1 MKKILSIA
9 VPCYNSQDYM
19 KRCIDSLLVGGD
31 EVEII
36 IVNDGSSDKTAE
48 IADSYAAKYPHICK
62 AIHQE
67 NGGHGEAVNTGLA
80 NATGHFF
87 KVVDSDDKVS
97 KEAFMKLLEIMRNS
111 VANKKRL
118 DMLISNY
125 VYDKQGEKR
134 KKVMKYTNV
143 LPKDMYFTWDDT
155 GYFQQWQIILMHS
168 VIYRTALLKECGL
181 KLPAH
186 TFYVDN
192 VFVFQPLPYVKVMY
206 YADVNFYWYYIG
218 REDQS
223 VQEDIMVKRFSQ
235 QAFVNKM
242 LIDIYDG
249 DKIESK
255 KCKRY
260 MRNYLQMIT
269 AVTSILSYISKDE
282 DNIRVRKEIWD
293 QLKEKDEKLYRRMKR
308 AIISIATSIPGK
320 GGQKF
325 SIALYHMFRKIFKF
339 N

>member
-36 IVNDGSSDKTAE
+36 IVNDGSSDDTAQ
-48 IADSYAAKYPHICK
+48 IADAYATKYPHICK
-62 AIHQE
+62 AVHQE

-111 VANKKRL
+111 VKNKKRL

-143 LPKDMYFTWDDT
+143 LPKDSYFTWDDT
-155 GYFQQWQIILMHS
+155 GYFQQWQMILMHS
-168 VIYRTALLKECGL
+168 VIYRTALLKDCGL

-192 VFVFQPLPYVKVMY
+192 IFVFQPLPYVKVMY

-223 VQEDIMVKRFSQ
+223 VQEDIMVRRFGQ

-249 DKIESK
+249 DQIESK

-269 AVTSILSYISKDE
+269 AVTSILAYISKDE
-282 DNIRVRKEIWD
+282 DNIHVRKEIWN
-293 QLKEKDEKLYRRMKR
+293 QLKEKDEKLYRRMRR
-308 AIISIATSIPGK
+308 AIISICTGIPGK
-320 GGQKF
+320 GGQKL
-325 SIALYHMFRKIFKF
+325 SIALYRIFRKIFKF